1 MNFIAQSS
9 EQFSRMENAFVGV
22 PKSVKDGIET
32 IEEIQEGLIRIT
44 LRDTFDPVK
53 PVMTYGRFHDINYY
67 IGSKGEVEVVIRTI
81 IDRTNRWRW
90 EMKMKDKR
98 SFVFENIH
106 E

>member
-1 MNFIAQSS
+1 MKFIAGSS
-9 EQFSRMENAFVGV
+9 EQFMRLENAFVGI

-67 IGSKGEVEVVIRTI
+67 ISSKGEVEVVIRTVV
-81 IDRTNRWRW
+81 DKTKSCRW

-98 SFVFENIH
+98 GFVFENIH